1 MKHIDIINHIFQDSR
16 AQMTLPLP
24 GFQVTLYT
32 CNEHKHAFKFFQARK
47 NYYLAADTQDQ
58 RERWMYAFKEG
69 SRGEDLTRENVYSL
83 GKASQDPPS
92 SSEYITSRN
101 NSIISNSS
109 DAT

>member
-1 MKHIDIINHIFQDSR
+1 
-16 AQMTLPLP
+16 MTLPLP

-83 GKASQDPPS
+83 GKASQDLSLESHGSDHLP
-92 SSEYITSRN
+92 SRN

-109 DAT
+109 DMT